1 MNGKVKWFNN
11 KKGYGFITG
20 EDEKDYFLHFSK
32 IITDKRYKAL
42 KNGTNVTFSIETDN
56 VGRVLATNVMK
67 RITPEIKPEGANTNE
82 N

>member
-20 EDEKDYFLHFSK
+20 EDDKDYFLHFSK

-42 KNGTNVTFSIETDN
+42 KNGTNVTFNIETDN
-56 VGRVLATNVMK
+56 ASRVLATNVMK
-67 RITPEIKPEGANTNE
+67 RITPVIKPEGANTNE